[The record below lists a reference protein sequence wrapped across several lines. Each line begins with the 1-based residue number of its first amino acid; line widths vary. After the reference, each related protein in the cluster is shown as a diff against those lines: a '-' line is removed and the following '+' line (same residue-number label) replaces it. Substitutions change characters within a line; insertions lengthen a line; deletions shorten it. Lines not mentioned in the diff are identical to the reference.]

1 MCQKI
6 SASVDGE
13 RAEGLACADS
23 GARTPIGASGTL
35 ILLLQSLGG
44 EIEDISCTDL
54 NNLDYELY
62 FLILQKLKEKAKFI
76 EQLTNETDDI
86 SHLEK

>member
-1 MCQKI
+1 MYNY
-6 SASVDGE
+6 
-13 RAEGLACADS
+13 
-23 GARTPIGASGTL
+23 L